1 MTFKPG
7 HPRYGGMQKGQV
19 VSIKREAFERLRTVA
34 MDAAGDVGYDGDGMN
49 GVRGWLKK
57 QAEQRPEAYLAFL
70 AKILPLSLVIEAKT
84 QINNFFGGDYETV
97 ADVREALEEQGIE
110 IDQVLIP
117 DARDVKSR

>member
-1 MTFKPG
+1 MRFKVG

-97 ADVREALEEQGIE
+97 ADVREVLEEQGIE

-117 DARDVKSR
+117 DQGRKERN